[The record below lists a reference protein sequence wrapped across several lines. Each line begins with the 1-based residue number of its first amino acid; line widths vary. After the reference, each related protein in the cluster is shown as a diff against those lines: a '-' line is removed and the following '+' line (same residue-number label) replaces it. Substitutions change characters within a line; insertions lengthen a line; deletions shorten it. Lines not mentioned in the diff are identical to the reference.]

1 MFKRLQA
8 LADQLGLAFGVKIT
22 NTFPVDVTRNELPSE
37 EMYMSGKAL
46 FPLSISLAAK
56 LSREFDGKL
65 RIAYSGGAD
74 FYNIDRIVGCG
85 VWPVTVAT
93 TILKTGGYQR
103 FSQMA
108 EKIMADGVKPWDGI
122 DAVSYTHL
130 DVYKRQVRGSEDVSE
145 NARNDSV

>member
-93 TILKTGGYQR
+93 TILKNRRIPEILPDGRKDHGGR
-103 FSQMA
+103 
-108 EKIMADGVKPWDGI
+108 
-122 DAVSYTHL
+122 
-130 DVYKRQVRGSEDVSE
+130 SE
-145 NARNDSV
+145 AMGRH

>member
-1 MFKRLQA
+1 
-8 LADQLGLAFGVKIT
+8 
-22 NTFPVDVTRNELPSE
+22 
-37 EMYMSGKAL
+37 MYMSGKAL

-74 FYNIDRIVGCG
+74 YFNIDRIVDCG

-103 FSQMA
+103 FSQIGGKDHGQRREA
-108 EKIMADGVKPWDGI
+108 LDG
-122 DAVSYTHL
+122 H
-130 DVYKRQVRGSEDVSE
+130 
-145 NARNDSV
+145 

>member
-1 MFKRLQA
+1 MFRRLMA
-8 LADQLGLAFGVKIT
+8 LADELGLAFGVKIT

-65 RIAYSGGAD
+65 RIAYFRRSGL
-74 FYNIDRIVGCG
+74 FQHRQDRGLRRMA
-85 VWPVTVAT
+85 VTVAT

-108 EKIMADGVKPWDGI
+108 EKIMAKGVKPWTGI
-122 DAVSYTHL
+122 DVEAL
-130 DVYKRQVRGSEDVSE
+130 EKLAE
-145 NARNDSV
+145 NAKKDPTM

>member
-1 MFKRLQA
+1 MGKRLQA
-8 LADQLGLAFGVKIT
+8 LADELNLAFGVKIT

-37 EMYMSGKAL
+37 EMYMSGKSL

-74 FYNIDRIVGCG
+74 YYNIDLIVKSG

-93 TILKTGGYQR
+93 TLLTR
-103 FSQMA
+103 R
-108 EKIMADGVKPWDGI
+108 ADIRDLHRW
-122 DAVSYTHL
+122 L
-130 DVYKRQVRGSEDVSE
+130 R
-145 NARNDSV
+145 